1 MFQKCPVCNSD
12 IKEVVECCP
21 VCGFHLIGSTQ
32 KFSPVKIDNGS
43 IHLAEKAI
51 KASKRACILI
61 LSGITKGST
70 YDLKTDGSET
80 ILGRD
85 PKCTI
90 FLNDM
95 TVSRNH
101 ASILFEQDE
110 WIIRDN
116 GSYNGVW
123 VNNKNV
129 NSKVLQNGDIIQLGN
144 FSLEF
149 HASMNN

>member
-1 MFQKCPVCNSD
+1 MV
-12 IKEVVECCP
+12 
-21 VCGFHLIGSTQ
+21 
-32 KFSPVKIDNGS
+32 
-43 IHLAEKAI
+43 
-51 KASKRACILI
+51 
-61 LSGITKGST
+61 LSGITKGSK
-70 YDLKTDGSET
+70 YDLKTDASET

-85 PKCTI
+85 PKSTI

-116 GSYNGVW
+116 GSFNGVW
-123 VNNKNV
+123 VNNKSV
-129 NSKVLQNGDIIQLGN
+129 NTKVLQTGDIIQLGN

-149 HASMNN
+149 QSKLS

>member
-1 MFQKCPVCNSD
+1 MYDKCPVCDSD
-12 IKEVVECCP
+12 LTSEHDVCP
-21 VCGFHLIGSTQ
+21 TCGFHLQGQTQ
-32 KFSPVKIDNGS
+32 KFSPIKIEGASVPVKEERPKSTKSAYIMV
-43 IHLAEKAI
+43 
-51 KASKRACILI
+51 
-61 LSGITKGST
+61 LSGITKGSK
-70 YDLKTDGSET
+70 YDLKTDASET

-85 PKCTI
+85 PKSTI

-116 GSYNGVW
+116 GSFNGVW
-123 VNNKNV
+123 VNNKSV
-129 NSKVLQNGDIIQLGN
+129 NTKVLQTGDIIQLGN

-149 HASMNN
+149 QSKLS